1 MNEPTLTPYPTVI
14 PVKPKA
20 QSRGRRKSLFLHFL
34 SVACVTLL
42 YFTVDSPSMVLILGG
57 SLMFVTYLILG
68 LQESRREPVWFT
80 PLSFYFYWYTV
91 GFGLSA
97 IYMGITLLSEDHI
110 SFSVKEVPAKDMAT
124 GYIIYLIGSLALHLG
139 MQISRPVQVA
149 KEMPNHWQ
157 GRNNY
162 LTLIGILW
170 AVGIL
175 AKWKPNWFAA
185 LGALGGP
192 MQWLAIASIC
202 CLALTPLT
210 KLKISKPIF
219 AGLLIVG
226 VAGLAFASLESNSK
240 AVLMF
245 SFFPIIWLFL
255 LNPSLRKWLPPI
267 VIALAILYF
276 ALVAP
281 LIMSSRKEQLLE
293 GETAS
298 ERAIRTFQSGNF
310 ANTQNPNS
318 DEEGQVASF
327 LSRQF
332 DPTPVGFLVGEV
344 REYGLQM
351 GETMDY
357 IAYAFVPRIIWPDKP
372 NVTRGAWFTAYLG
385 FAAYEDEATTSTGIT
400 ATGELYWNFGI
411 AGVVSGMFLLGVL
424 ISGLWRMAG
433 CDPRN
438 KPFHMILFCMIMLN
452 MADMPEAVTV
462 FVSIVVNFLIFQT
475 LFFLIGKSASNK
487 QRRKQVAIASTITSR

>member
-1 MNEPTLTPYPTVI
+1 MNEPVVTSYPTVTQMNI
-14 PVKPKA
+14 QT
-20 QSRGRRKSLFLHFL
+20 QSMGRRKSLFLHFL

-42 YFTVDSPSMVLILGG
+42 YLTVDSPSMVLILGG

-68 LQESRREPVWFT
+68 LRESRREPVWFT

-97 IYMGITLLSEDHI
+97 IYMGITVLSEDYVP
-110 SFSVKEVPAKDMAT
+110 FLVKEVPAKDIAT
-124 GYIIYLIGSLALHLG
+124 GYVIALIGSLSLHLG
-139 MQISRPVQVA
+139 MQITRPVQVA

-162 LTLIGILW
+162 LRIIGILW
-170 AVGIL
+170 AVGML
-175 AKWKPNWFAA
+175 AKLKPNWFAA

-192 MQWLAIASIC
+192 LQWVAIASIC
-202 CLALTPLT
+202 TLALTPLT

-219 AGLLIVG
+219 AGLLVVG
-226 VAGLAFASLESNSK
+226 IAGLAVTSLESNSK
-240 AVLMF
+240 AVLMY
-245 SFFPIIWLFL
+245 SFFPIVWLFML
-255 LNPSLRKWLPPI
+255 TPSLRKWLPPI
-267 VIALAILYF
+267 VIVLAILYF

-281 LIMSSRKEQLLE
+281 LISSSRKEQLLE
-293 GETAS
+293 GETFS

-310 ANTQNPNS
+310 ANTQNTNTE
-318 DEEGQVASF
+318 EEGPVATF
-327 LSRQF
+327 LYRQF
-332 DPTPVGFLVGEV
+332 DPTPVGFLIGEV

-372 NVTRGAWFTAYLG
+372 NVSRGAWFTAYLG

-411 AGVVSGMFLLGVL
+411 IGVVTGMFLLGFL

-433 CDPRN
+433 IDPRN
-438 KPFHMILFCMIMLN
+438 KPFHMILYCMIMLSMPD
-452 MADMPEAVTV
+452 MAEAVTV
-462 FVSIVVNFLIFQT
+462 FVLIVVNFLIFQT
-475 LFFLIGKSASNK
+475 LFFFIGKRASK
-487 QRRKQVAIASTITSR
+487 QRREQVAITSTVTSR